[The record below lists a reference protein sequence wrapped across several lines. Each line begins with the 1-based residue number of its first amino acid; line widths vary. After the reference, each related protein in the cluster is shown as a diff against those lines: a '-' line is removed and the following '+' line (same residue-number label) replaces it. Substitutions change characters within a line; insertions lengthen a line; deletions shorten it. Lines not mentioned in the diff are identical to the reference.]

1 MLAKCIRPS
10 GKLEQN
16 KIYKIYYAPPL
27 DGTPM
32 VNVTTIEGNPILS
45 TVSKT
50 WMANRFEIVSYLS
63 LVGV

>member
-10 GKLEQN
+10 SKLEQD

-32 VNVTTIEGNPILS
+32 VKVTTIEGSPIPS

-50 WMANRFEIVSYLS
+50 WMANRFEIISYPS